1 MAGCRLY
8 RWRGFDSMES
18 YREHLDRRVERRRA
32 EIRAS
37 EAKSGCYVPTEE
49 EFWEE
54 LKYFREP

>member
-1 MAGCRLY
+1 
-8 RWRGFDSMES
+8 MES

-37 EAKSGCYVPTEE
+37 EAKIGCYVPTEE